1 MNEIFELH
9 PQLAADSFAIAKW
22 PLCEVRLINDAN
34 YPWLVLIPQKPG
46 LKDFDDLSPEDIALA
61 GEEIRTASAALRKV
75 CKPDKLNV
83 AALGNQVPQLHIHVV
98 ARFHGDAAWP
108 NPIWGVLP
116 ARAYADERDERV
128 VALKEALA
136 GKVEV

>member
-1 MNEIFELH
+1 MTEVFELH

-46 LKDFDDLSPEDIALA
+46 LKDFDDLSLENMALA
-61 GEEIRTASAALRKV
+61 GEEIRAASTALRQLYR
-75 CKPDKLNV
+75 PDKLNV

-98 ARFHGDAAWP
+98 ARFHCDAAWP

-116 ARAYADERDERV
+116 ARAYTDERDERI
-128 VALKEALA
+128 VALKEALL
-136 GKVEV
+136 GRVEI